1 MNMKNERRHMVDLL
15 FVLTLFCVFALC
27 SILLIAVGA
36 KVYQNTIN
44 SMEKHFTSTTS
55 LSYIVEKIRQND
67 TQDGV
72 NVQKFGGND
81 ALVLNSTYNDELYCT
96 YIYSYAG
103 QLKELFTKKD
113 ITLSPEAG
121 RNILAISDFF
131 ITKLDDGLYEITL
144 VDDDLKSETIII
156 SSKSNFVY

>member
-1 MNMKNERRHMVDLL
+1 MNAKNERRHMVDVL

-44 SMEKHFTSTTS
+44 SMETHFTSTTS
-55 LSYIVEKIRQND
+55 LSYITEKIRQND
-67 TQDGV
+67 FSQGILV
-72 NVQKFGGND
+72 EEFGGND
-81 ALVLNSTYNDELYCT
+81 ALVLLSEYNGEEYGT

-103 QLKELFTKKD
+103 QLKELFTKRS

-121 RNILAISDFF
+121 QDILAISDFI
-131 ITKLDDGLYEITL
+131 ITELDNGLYEITL
-144 VDDDLKSETIII
+144 IDDEHKSATIRI
-156 SSKSNFVY
+156 SSKSN